1 LPPFDDDEEDEE
13 EDDDDVVILCF
24 HSALFICGF
33 VSTTIDSLS
42 SPTFLFLK
50 APSKLCDGG
59 IICILGFLDF
69 REMEADEVV
78 VEEAEEEEE
87 EEEEGTGDS
96 RSDTSTT
103 S

>member
-1 LPPFDDDEEDEE
+1 M
-13 EDDDDVVILCF
+13 
-24 HSALFICGF
+24 
-33 VSTTIDSLS
+33 
-42 SPTFLFLK
+42 
-50 APSKLCDGG
+50 CDGG

-69 REMEADEVV
+69 REMEADEMVV
-78 VEEAEEEEE
+78 VDAEEEEEE